1 MRSKNLLLGLA
12 ALSTLA
18 LACALPACGG
28 DDGTGDL
35 PVEDSAIEGG
45 AETSTDTG
53 VDTGSTDTGSTD
65 TGSTDS
71 TATDSTADSTA
82 TDSTATDSTAT
93 DSTATD
99 STATDSTATDSSATD
114 SSTTDST
121 ATDGGDAGAAKD
133 KAAGDLA
140 AAICN
145 RWKTCNDFAFTTRWV
160 DLATCTARHKLEL
173 LDRLDAPGTGDTTTS
188 FDTCTAAYPAFSCA
202 DLAGNDVPTA
212 CKPVGTVASAG
223 ACSWHS
229 QCASGYC
236 AREGDEPCGTCATKP
251 VAAASCTTFDDC
263 GYGLL
268 CVLDKCTV
276 LGKTGAACDVDGA
289 AGAVKPCGPGL
300 GCNVTGSATTGTCG
314 TPIATGAECDY
325 NEQCDQANGFYCKAG
340 ATSSDPS
347 TCEKLAIH
355 AAGGTCDETTT
366 IAPAECTGGT
376 SCYLTTGVAGGKCVT
391 RAADGVTCNL
401 TQTSAGPDCV
411 YPAVCDATTGKCLVP
426 AAKLCL

>member
-53 VDTGSTDTGSTD
+53 VDTGSTDSGTD
-65 TGSTDS
+65 TTTTDS
-71 TATDSTADSTA
+71 TAADSTG
-82 TDSTATDSTAT
+82 DSTATDSTAT

-99 STATDSTATDSSATD
+99 STATDSTATDSSAAD
-114 SSTTDST
+114 SAATDST
-121 ATDGGDAGAAKD
+121 ATDSATDGGDAGAAKD

-145 RWKTCNDFAFTTRWV
+145 RWKACNDFAFTTRWV
-160 DLATCTARHKLEL
+160 DVATCTARHKLEL
-173 LDRLDAPGTGDTTTS
+173 LDRLDAPGTGDTITS
-188 FDTCTAAYPAFSCA
+188 FGTCTTAYPTFSCTE
-202 DLAGNDVPTA
+202 LATNDVPTA

-229 QCASGYC
+229 QCATGYC
-236 AREGDEPCGTCATKP
+236 AREGDEPCGTCAAKP
-251 VAAASCTTFDDC
+251 VAAASCTTFEDC

-268 CVLDKCTV
+268 CVLDKCV
-276 LGKTGAACDVDGA
+276 KLGRDGDACDVDGA
-289 AGAVKPCGPGL
+289 AGAVKPCGPGF
-300 GCNVTGSATTGTCG
+300 GCVVTGTATTGLCN

-325 NEQCDQANGFYCKAG
+325 NEQCDQGNGFYCKSG
-340 ATSSDPS
+340 ALATDPS
-347 TCEKLAIH
+347 TCQKLAIH
-355 AAGGTCDETTT
+355 AAGGTCDETAT

-376 SCYLTTGVAGGKCVT
+376 SCYLTTGVAGGKCVAN
-391 RAADGVTCNL
+391 AAEGATCNL
-401 TQTSAGPDCV
+401 TETSGGPSCT
-411 YPAVCDATTGKCLVP
+411 YPAVCDSTTSKCLLP
-426 AAKLCL
+426 QAKLCL